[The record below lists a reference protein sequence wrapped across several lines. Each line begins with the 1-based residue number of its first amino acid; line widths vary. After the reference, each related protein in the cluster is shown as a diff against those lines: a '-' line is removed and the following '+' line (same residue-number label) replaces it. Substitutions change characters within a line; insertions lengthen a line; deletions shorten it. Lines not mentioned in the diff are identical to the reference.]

1 MVKVQT
7 DGRRLYKHRAG
18 LMLLLLVCSPAVGQP
33 AVTGRDPESFI
44 NQQRAVEQRVRQ
56 DFNAE
61 FGASQR
67 GLFDW
72 GGWYSHYLF
81 VFNDGVD
88 TTRTFRR
95 HDLRLW
101 GRVVFDEGAHEFYAR
116 GRTSLLDFN
125 SGDSYDRD
133 DDDIEGPNL
142 ERGYYRFDL
151 AKAARVYR
159 RQVTDFNASLLAG
172 RDLVHFGTGLTLATP
187 LDHISLRTT
196 YRALEVYGLVGRT
209 VGSTQD
215 FDLYRTA
222 KRTHRDFLGAQVK
235 YVGLEHHEPFAYG
248 LWQQDRNREADRGF
262 FRKFDYDSFYLGFGS
277 TGELSKGLRYTAEA
291 VYEGGRSFG
300 ERIFVKGSDVRAWA
314 ALLEMEYLFPGP
326 KKARVSLEYL
336 FGSGDSDRFAN
347 PTSTVP
353 GTMGDFVDT
362 SFIGFGYRDTGL
374 SFAPR
379 YSNLHMWRGG
389 ASLYPWPEHNR
400 FRRLELGTN
409 WYLYYK
415 HHRAGAVSDPTAT
428 LPSSYLGWEM
438 SYFANWQV
446 AADLAWTA
454 RWGIFFP
461 GDAFDDRS
469 SRMFL
474 LLGFTWSF

>member
-1 MVKVQT
+1 MVKAQT
-7 DGRRLYKHRAG
+7 GKHRSYRRCAG
-18 LMLLLLVCSPAVGQP
+18 LLPLLFVCSPVVGQRP
-33 AVTGRDPESFI
+33 DPSHDPDSFI

-56 DFNAE
+56 AFKAE
-61 FGASQR
+61 AAGSQR
-67 GLFDW
+67 ALFDW

-81 VFNDGVD
+81 IFDDGVE
-88 TTRTFRR
+88 TTRTLRR

-101 GRVVFDEGAHEFYAR
+101 GRLVLDEGAHEWYAR

-125 SGDSYDRD
+125 SGDSYDGN

-142 ERGYYRFDL
+142 ERGYYRLDL
-151 AKAARVYR
+151 AKALRVYR
-159 RQVTDFNASLLAG
+159 RKVIDFDASLLAG
-172 RDLVHFGTGLTLATP
+172 RDLVHVGTGMTLATP
-187 LDHISLRTT
+187 LDHVSLRTT
-196 YRALEVYGLVGRT
+196 YRKLDVDGFVGRT

-222 KRTHRDFLGAQVK
+222 KRTRRNFLGAQLK
-235 YVGLEHHEPFAYG
+235 YVGLERHEPFAYA
-248 LWQQDRNREADRGF
+248 LWQRDRNRASVRRF
-262 FRKFDYDSFYLGFGS
+262 FRKLDYDSFYLGLGS
-277 TGELSKGLRYTAEA
+277 TGEFAKGLRYTAEA
-291 VYEGGRSFG
+291 VYEGGRSFS
-300 ERIFVKGSDVRAWA
+300 ERLFAKGSDVRAFA
-314 ALLEMEYLFPGP
+314 ALVELEYLFPGS
-326 KKARVSLEYL
+326 KKARASVEYL
-336 FGSGDSDRFAN
+336 FGSGDADRLAS

-353 GTMGDFVDT
+353 GTFGDFVDT
-362 SFIGFGYRDTGL
+362 SFVGFGYRDTGL

-379 YSNLHMWRGG
+379 YSNLHMWRAG
-389 ASLYPWPEHNR
+389 ASLYPWPEHHR
-400 FRRLELGTN
+400 LQRLELGTS

-469 SRMFL
+469 SRMFFL
-474 LLGFTWSF
+474 FGLTWSF